1 MSISRRQIL
10 FRLAG
15 LASIARASGAS
26 AQKRRYR
33 VAATISVLGAPV
45 ITRQNVGTAFV
56 MLHEID
62 EAERRIVRLHFAGE
76 SNAERAHGLVYAGSM
91 EESVIEHRS
100 TPLEARYF
108 GFVTAPEDQVA
119 PFLRFGLGQK
129 HKAAFVAL
137 EVYPN
142 SGCGTRTR

>member
-45 ITRQNVGTAFV
+45 ITRQNVGTAFL

-76 SNAERAHGLVYAGSM
+76 SNAERGAWPRVRGLDGRIRDRASFDTSGGEILRLRHGAGGSGSAVSPRRPGA
-91 EESVIEHRS
+91 ETYGRVRS
-100 TPLEARYF
+100 R
-108 GFVTAPEDQVA
+108 
-119 PFLRFGLGQK
+119 R
-129 HKAAFVAL
+129 
-137 EVYPN
+137 
-142 SGCGTRTR
+142 RTT